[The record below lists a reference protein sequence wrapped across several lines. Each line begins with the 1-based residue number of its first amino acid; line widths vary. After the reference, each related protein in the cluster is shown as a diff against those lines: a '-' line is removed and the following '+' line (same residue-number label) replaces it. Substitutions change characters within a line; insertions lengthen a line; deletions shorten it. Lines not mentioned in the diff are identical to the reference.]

1 MKVLHLRAT
10 NFYGG
15 PEKQL
20 HYHARMVNGSQF
32 EIILSS
38 FSENGL
44 QPEFLDV
51 AAEDGIP
58 IKLFEVKNAYDPKA
72 VTLLRNYLKE
82 SRINILCT
90 HDYRTSLIGWR
101 ARKGTDSIW
110 IAFSR
115 GWTRDNCKVRLY
127 NWMDRF
133 ILRFA
138 DHIVAVSHSQKK
150 KLCKLLIDHKK
161 ISVVHN
167 AVAPEEFVS
176 IDPVDLRRKYDFPRE
191 AVICIS
197 GGRFTKEKGQTD
209 LVKAARLAIKKN
221 SLLRFI
227 LFGDGP
233 ELPVIKTTI
242 SNMNLTDKIIC
253 PGFEK
258 NMIGHLKGADILVN
272 PSHSEGLPNIVLEA
286 MAVGVSVIATAVGGV
301 PEIID
306 NELSGL
312 LVPKGDSNSLTD
324 AIIKLTDDINM
335 REKFKKA
342 GLAGIKKSFLFEKQ
356 NSELIQ
362 IYRQILTIS
371 DKKND

>member
-20 HYHARMVNGSQF
+20 HYHARMAKGSQF

-38 FSENGL
+38 FSEKGL
-44 QPEFLDV
+44 QPKFLDV
-51 AAEDGIP
+51 ATGDGIP

-72 VTLLRNYLKE
+72 VMLLRDYLKE
-82 SRINILCT
+82 ARINILCT
-90 HDYRTSLIGWR
+90 HDYRTSLIGYR
-101 ARKGTDSIW
+101 ANKGTDTAW

-115 GWTRDNCKVRLY
+115 GWTRDNIKVRFYHCL
-127 NWMDRF
+127 DKF
-133 ILRFA
+133 FLRYA
-138 DHIVAVSHSQKK
+138 DHIIAVSHAQKK
-150 KLCKLLIDHKK
+150 KLRKLLIKDKK

-242 SNMNLTDKIIC
+242 SNMNLTNKIIC

-272 PSHSEGLPNIVLEA
+272 PSHSEGLPNIVLE
-286 MAVGVSVIATAVGGV
+286 
-301 PEIID
+301 EIID

-324 AIIKLTDDINM
+324 AIIKLTDDISM
-335 REKFKKA
+335 REKFKEA
-342 GLAGIKKSFLFEKQ
+342 GLSRIKKSFSFEKQ

-371 DKKND
+371 DKK